1 MGSPSC
7 VITAAQLA
15 NSESETGT
23 KFHPI
28 SGRGSFGDNAR
39 RGKVRRFDSV
49 ASGRTCTSSIGGED
63 RAVTDDVSFRDRKE
77 KSKCKSEWPPGER
90 NSMDC
95 LCVDQCRY

>member
-1 MGSPSC
+1 M
-7 VITAAQLA
+7 ITAAQLA

-49 ASGRTCTSSIGGED
+49 ASERTCIGGED

-77 KSKCKSEWPPGER
+77 KSKCKKKSGGR
-90 NSMDC
+90 
-95 LCVDQCRY
+95 